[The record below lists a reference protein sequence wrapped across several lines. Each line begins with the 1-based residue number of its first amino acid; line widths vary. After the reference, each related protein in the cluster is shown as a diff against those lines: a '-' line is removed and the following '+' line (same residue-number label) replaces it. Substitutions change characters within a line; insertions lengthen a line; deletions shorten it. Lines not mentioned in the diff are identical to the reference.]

1 MKDLKLRKRELRE
14 RMAKEVYFNEPAMPI
29 APEYQQ
35 VDDYFVDAVSPAIG
49 IGGEEGTIG
58 TELSEVIYE
67 TIMED
72 RASSF
77 CEDAKKVCGL
87 AKKLTG
93 DYSVL
98 SVKDMF
104 IFTCG
109 IKYAHMI
116 QKMKRMAAEKKVE
129 NTTAAGD
136 LIRTLASLVEE
147 LKSGD
152 EKERDKYVS

>member
-1 MKDLKLRKRELRE
+1 MRETINFDTL
-14 RMAKEVYFNEPAMPI
+14 AMDI
-29 APEYQQ
+29 APEDQQ
-35 VDDYFVDAVSPAIG
+35 VDDYFVDAVDPAIG

-72 RASSF
+72 RESGF

-93 DYSVL
+93 DYSILTVR
-98 SVKDMF
+98 DMF

-109 IKYAHMI
+109 IKYAYMV
-116 QKMKRMAAEKKVE
+116 QNMKRRAVE
-129 NTTAAGD
+129 PRIGTLIVTGD
-136 LIRTLASLVEE
+136 LVHTLTELIGE
-147 LKSGD
+147 LKENNKKTD
-152 EKERDKYVS
+152 TPVS